1 MPLLPYCIV
10 EAGLQLSVSPR
21 GVQGAA
27 VEQLCD
33 SGLCCFYSQLER
45 LVPDP
50 PSVKQA
56 AFQFHGVVTSV
67 FDQAAVIPFRFPT
80 LVADTNELTSHL
92 RSRAAE
98 YREALRRLRG
108 LVQMEIR
115 ISNAAQD
122 TTSASG
128 TEYLRNRQQ
137 RTAGLEEAA
146 SNIRA
151 QMQSILADWRERETS
166 KGWRCYALIARFGVM
181 KFQEMVRSLEAPVG
195 LQLTVSGPWPATEFI
210 SAEPQ

>member
-27 VEQLCD
+27 VEQVCD
-33 SGLCCFYSQLER
+33 AGLCCFYSRVGSLP
-45 LVPDP
+45 PDAS
-50 PSVKQA
+50 SVKQA
-56 AFQFHGVVTSV
+56 ALEFHAVVSSV
-67 FDQAAVIPFRFPT
+67 FNQAAVIPVRFPT
-80 LVADTNELTSHL
+80 LVADLNELTAHL
-92 RSRAAE
+92 GSRAAE
-98 YREALRRLRG
+98 YREALQRLRG

-115 ISNAAQD
+115 IS
-122 TTSASG
+122 TSAQETTAGSG
-128 TEYLRNRQQ
+128 TQYLRNRQQ

-166 KGWRCYALIARFGVM
+166 KGWRCYALIARSDVM
-181 KFQEMVRSLEAPVG
+181 KFQGMVRSLEAPVG
-195 LQLTVSGPWPATEFI
+195 LQLAVSGPWPATEFI

>member
-1 MPLLPYCIV
+1 
-10 EAGLQLSVSPR
+10 
-21 GVQGAA
+21 

-80 LVADTNELTSHL
+80 LVAQLDELRSHL
-92 RSRAAE
+92 QENSAE
-98 YREALRRLRG
+98 YREALVRLRG
-108 LVQMEIR
+108 LVEFELRVIMR
-115 ISNAAQD
+115 PDAPHLP
-122 TTSASG
+122 SG
-128 TEYLRNRQQ
+128 TEYLRTKQGRDQMV
-137 RTAGLEEAA
+137 RAHA
-146 SNIRA
+146 SNIR
-151 QMQSILADWRERETS
+151 QYTQEVLAGWREREI
-166 KGWRCYALIARFGVM
+166 KDGRRCYALVARSDVPMFLHMIRFVDG
-181 KFQEMVRSLEAPVG
+181 PVG
-195 LQLTVSGPWPATEFI
+195 IETRVSGPWPATEFI